1 MHIGFSWSVY
11 LFNLPFFRTESFAQG
26 FNRPF
31 AISIPTYESGE
42 SEAIAILTHAVGLI
56 WEDDAYIV
64 RKLIFFVI
72 PLKGT
77 KGVAQVELV
86 DGVTL
91 ILEGPVDYELIHG
104 NSGSLKRGKLRAHVP
119 KVAIGFTVGL
129 PMGEVID
136 LGTDFGVEVHEEES
150 AELYVYRGKVC
161 YQGIDATGNHISE
174 DLVSGQAIYINRGGY
189 TSPLDM
195 PTGSY
200 LGSADLANRSLEES
214 QLRRSKWLEYSR
226 KLLESPRTRLYF
238 GLDNHAKWDRV
249 LKDETV
255 RKDGM
260 GNGAIIGCNWTQG
273 RWPGKGA
280 LQFSKSN
287 DRVCLNLPGE
297 LPSIT
302 LAAWIKI
309 DELSS
314 PISPLI
320 FSRPYKTGAIGW
332 SVEESGKLVLQ
343 VHVNNKVINY
353 FSGLLCPG
361 KTWPLGAPCHIL

>member
-1 MHIGFSWSVY
+1 M
-11 LFNLPFFRTESFAQG
+11 
-26 FNRPF
+26 
-31 AISIPTYESGE
+31 
-42 SEAIAILTHAVGLI
+42 
-56 WEDDAYIV
+56 
-64 RKLIFFVI
+64 
-72 PLKGT
+72 
-77 KGVAQVELV
+77 
-86 DGVTL
+86 
-91 ILEGPVDYELIHG
+91 
-104 NSGSLKRGKLRAHVP
+104 
-119 KVAIGFTVGL
+119 
-129 PMGEVID
+129 
-136 LGTDFGVEVHEEES
+136 
-150 AELYVYRGKVC
+150 
-161 YQGIDATGNHISE
+161 
-174 DLVSGQAIYINRGGY
+174 
-189 TSPLDM
+189 
-195 PTGSY
+195 
-200 LGSADLANRSLEES
+200 
-214 QLRRSKWLEYSR
+214 
-226 KLLESPRTRLYF
+226 
-238 GLDNHAKWDRV
+238 

-343 VHVNNKVINY
+343 VHVNNKEVINY
-353 FSGLLCPG
+353 FSGVALPRE
-361 KTWPLGAPCHIL
+361 KLGLWVHLATSYDSRTIGCAIMSTADHSVVKK